1 MERAEEA
8 MSELSLSEIEQR
20 IAVVRQNIN
29 DLIEQAA
36 AYSGGADEDR
46 NADRI
51 AEQEQELARLLK
63 LRETLLSDISRN
75 S

>member
-1 MERAEEA
+1 

-75 S
+75 SWLRVLW

>member
-1 MERAEEA
+1 
-8 MSELSLSEIEQR
+8 MSKLSLSEIEQR

>member
-1 MERAEEA
+1 

-63 LRETLLSDISRN
+63 LRETLLTDISRN

>member
-1 MERAEEA
+1 
-8 MSELSLSEIEQR
+8 MSELSLTEIEQR
-20 IAVVRQNIN
+20 ISVVRQNIN

-46 NADRI
+46 NADRL
-51 AEQEQELARLLK
+51 ADQEQELARLVK
-63 LRETLLSDISRN
+63 LRKTLLSDMSRK

>member
-63 LRETLLSDISRN
+63 LREALLSDISRN

>member
-1 MERAEEA
+1 

-63 LRETLLSDISRN
+63 LREALLSDISRN